1 VKVEA
6 LARLLQARGRSKVFV
21 TTREFC
27 LCGMLSNLRAAGDS
41 HLVDVGASVR
51 VLRSGELLAEPL
63 RSGSLQIDTGTLLT
77 RRLQTHRRHVHE
89 RVVPDDYWRRAAAL

>member
-1 VKVEA
+1 MKVEA
-6 LARLLQARGRSKVFV
+6 LARLLLARGRCKAFV

-27 LCGMLSNLRAAGDS
+27 LCGMLSNLRAAGGS

-63 RSGSLQIDTGTLLT
+63 RSGSLQIDADTLLT

-89 RVVPDDYWRRAAAL
+89 RVVPDEYWRREAAL